1 MKTLSLIIVS
11 LFLVCSTNIIAQD
24 AKVESGLMYYLTKY
38 IEWPASKKSG
48 DFIIAT
54 VGSSNIDPFLKSLAS
69 SKTVGTRKIVIK
81 KVNAFS
87 EAKNCHILFL
97 PKKKTGEVASAGD
110 LGKSNNILIVT
121 EGSGMVKKGAGVS
134 FTDKGGKTGFEIN
147 PAAIKSCGLKVSSKL
162 LDLGTVVV
170 FEL

>member
-1 MKTLSLIIVS
+1 MY
-11 LFLVCSTNIIAQD
+11 STKAIAQD

-38 IEWPASKKSG
+38 IEWPASKKTG
-48 DFIIAT
+48 DFVIAT
-54 VGSSNIDPFLKSLAS
+54 IGSSDIDTFLKSLAS

-81 KVNAFS
+81 KIKTPG
-87 EAKNCHILFL
+87 EAKSCHILFI
-97 PKKKTGEVASAGD
+97 PKNKIREVAAFAD
-110 LGKSNNILIVT
+110 IAKSNKILIVT
-121 EGSGMVKKGAGVS
+121 EGAGMVKKGAGVS

-147 PAAIKSCGLKVSSKL
+147 PAAIKSCGLQVSSKL